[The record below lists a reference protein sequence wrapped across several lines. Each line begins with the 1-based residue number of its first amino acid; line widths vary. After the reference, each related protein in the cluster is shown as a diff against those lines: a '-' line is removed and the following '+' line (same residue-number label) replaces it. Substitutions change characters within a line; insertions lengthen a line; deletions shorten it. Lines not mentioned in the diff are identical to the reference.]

1 MFTPATIVFTIFF
14 FTPYM
19 YCFRQRVAISASK
32 ILTNTLPVAAFPKR
46 FLIIIG
52 QSIFPIPMCRIIH
65 C

>member
-1 MFTPATIVFTIFF
+1 M
-14 FTPYM
+14 
-19 YCFRQRVAISASK
+19 AISASK

-52 QSIFPIPMCRIIH
+52 PLTKPAFWQNTTKILWIAIQIPDPMCRMIH